1 MTLEERPRLDDV
13 QQGLEPALAAHTAAG
28 RVADAP
34 PRAAHGISPGRQA
47 LRRLVRNRFAVLG
60 ALLLVLVFIACFVV
74 PTVLGLDPTS
84 VNPADHHRPPS
95 REHWFGT
102 DNVGRDYLA
111 RVLIGG
117 QTSLLVGLAATLASV
132 TVGVFVGAVAGYF
145 GGRLDEVMMRLV
157 DFLYGIPYMFLVIL
171 IMLMFSETARGEA
184 LPVFIALGLVQW
196 LTMARVVRGQ
206 VLTLRR
212 REFVLA
218 ARLLGASDL
227 RIIALHILPNIA
239 GIILVYATLT
249 VPAVI
254 ILESFLSFLGLGVKL
269 SWGQLVAE
277 AVGVVNPIQS
287 FWWLLLWPSALLALT
302 LFSLNYLGDGLRDAL
317 DPKTRATDNR

>member
-1 MTLEERPRLDDV
+1 MSD
-13 QQGLEPALAAHTAAG
+13 AASTTAARAPG
-28 RVADAP
+28 RAAPAP
-34 PRAAHGISPGRQA
+34 PLGLSPGQQA
-47 LRRLVRNRFAVLG
+47 LRRLRRNRFAVLG
-60 ALLLVLVFIACFVV
+60 LALLAAILLACFAL
-74 PTVLGLDPTS
+74 PWLLGLDPVS
-84 VNPADHHRPPS
+84 VSPERHHEPPS
-95 REHWFGT
+95 WEHPFGT

-117 QTSLLVGLAATLASV
+117 RTSLLVGLAATLASV
-132 TVGVFVGAVAGYF
+132 SVGVLVGSIAGYA
-145 GGRLDEVMMRLV
+145 GGRLDEVLMRLV

-206 VLTLRR
+206 VLSLRR

-218 ARLLGASDL
+218 ARLLGASDA
-227 RIIALHILPNIA
+227 RVIAVHILPNVA
-239 GIILVYATLT
+239 GVILVYATLT

-254 ILESFLSFLGLGVKL
+254 ILESFLSFLGLGVSL

-277 AVGVVNPIQS
+277 AVGVVNPIRS
-287 FWWLLLWPSALLALT
+287 FWWLLFWPSALLALT
-302 LFSLNYLGDGLRDAL
+302 LLSLNYVGDGLRDAL
-317 DPKTRATDNR
+317 DPKTRGAAP